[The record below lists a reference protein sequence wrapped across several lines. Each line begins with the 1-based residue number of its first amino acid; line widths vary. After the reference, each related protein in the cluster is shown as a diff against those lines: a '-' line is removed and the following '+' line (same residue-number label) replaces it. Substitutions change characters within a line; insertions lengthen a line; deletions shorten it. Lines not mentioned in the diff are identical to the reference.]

1 MKIALGA
8 DHGGLELKEMVKQYL
23 IEVGYEVEDFGTYI
37 QDSCDYP
44 VYGQKVGEAVSFGDC
59 DRGIAICGTGLG
71 ISMAVNKVPGIRG
84 ALCTNEFMAAMS
96 REHNN
101 ANVLVLGGR
110 VLGVGLAMRIV
121 EVWLETEF
129 MGGRHQR
136 RIDLITEIEKKYMKI
151 QKK

>member
-8 DHGGLELKEMVKQYL
+8 DHGGLELKELVKDYL
-23 IEVGYEVEDFGTYI
+23 IEAGYEVEDFGTHTG
-37 QDSCDYP
+37 DSCDYP
-44 VYGQKVGEAVSFGDC
+44 IYGQKVGEAVSFGDC
-59 DRGIAICGTGLG
+59 DKGIAICGTGLG

-110 VLGVGLAMRIV
+110 VLGAGLAMRIV
-121 EVWLETEF
+121 TVWLETEF
-129 MGGRHQR
+129 LGGRHQR
-136 RIDLITEIEKKYMKI
+136 RLDLITEIENKHIKS
-151 QKK
+151 